1 MMNNRGFTLIE
12 VLAVI
17 VILSLVGMIAVPSVL
32 NTLNNSKVATDKVL
46 YDNIGTGLKTMY
58 EEIYFN
64 SSLIYSYNNDG
75 KTVNK
80 VIIDD
85 NNQISTN
92 IQTLV
97 SNGFLSGANNSKE
110 CIDKDS
116 TCENKNT
123 KIVLNSNGDDIGTCV
138 VRIKKIK
145 TDTSTIYEFFGS
157 DNNNCPTNSDLEG

>member
-1 MMNNRGFTLIE
+1 MNNRGFTLIE

-64 SSLIYSYNNDG
+64 SSLIYSYDNDG
-75 KTVNK
+75 KTDNK
-80 VIIDD
+80 VSIV

-97 SNGFLSGANNSKE
+97 SNGFLSGANNSKK
-110 CIDKDS
+110 CIDEDS
-116 TCENKNT
+116 ICENKNT
-123 KIVLNSNGDDIGTCV
+123 KIVLNSNGDDIGNCE
-138 VRIKKIK
+138 VRIEK
-145 TDTSTIYEFFGS
+145 TKTNTSTIYKFFGS
-157 DNNNCPTNSDLEG
+157 DKNNCPTDSDLEG

>member
-64 SSLIYSYNNDG
+64 SSLIYSYDNGG
-75 KTVNK
+75 KTVDKVSIADNK
-80 VIIDD
+80 IT
-85 NNQISTN
+85 TN

-110 CIDKDS
+110 CIDKNS

-123 KIVLNSNGDDIGTCV
+123 KIVLNSNGDDIGTCKV
-138 VRIKKIK
+138 GIKKTK
-145 TDTSTIYEFFGS
+145 KDTSTIYEFFGS
-157 DNNNCPTNSDLEG
+157 DKNNCPTNSDLEG